1 VKRLLAI
8 VIVFSGLAL
17 TSSASAAT
25 YKSCA
30 TLNKKYKNGIAKS
43 SATAKKQKNAPK
55 VSLALYKSNIK
66 LDIDKDGTACE
77 NLKKAKSPTTP
88 SSSYVPNT
96 ATLTN
101 TLPATTTTLPPV
113 TMNTP
118 VSDLGAFVTS
128 YAQSVVTVSC
138 AKSQGSGVSVP
149 FAPTAA
155 HRARGIQSYI
165 ITNEHVIFDCLSLT
179 GETQMKVLFKGV
191 EYVGYLAAYP
201 SWIDVQSGAK
211 PDLAA
216 ITTTALIPTSSYSRV
231 FEPAL
236 GHAVVA
242 VGSAGGVP
250 NVTTKG
256 EIAGVTW
263 KKIITTAPAGH
274 GSSGGGLFNN
284 KGQLLGF
291 ITAANATL
299 VEVTPITQMCE
310 VVINCSSGGIFYES
324 LTTGS
329 PVTTV
334 APATTT
340 STTSTSTTSTST
352 TSTSTTTTTTTIP
365 GSFIDG
371 TKVLGVNFT
380 AGRYATSTATSC
392 YWERLRGFSGSSSD
406 IIANS
411 ITSSKRVIVDVLS
424 TDLGFKTTRCGT
436 WTPWSAVVPSVIAD
450 GAYVVTSEIQPGLW
464 STTFSGSCY
473 WTRLSSFNGSLSAI
487 LANDF
492 TYTSAV
498 VRILPTD
505 VGFTSSG
512 CGTWTKIG

>member
-1 VKRLLAI
+1 MKRLLAI
-8 VIVFSGLAL
+8 VIIFSGLAL

-25 YKSCA
+25 YKTCA
-30 TLNKKYKNGIAKS
+30 KLNKTYKNGIAKS
-43 SATAKKQKNAPK
+43 SAAAKKQKNAPR
-55 VSLALYKSNIK
+55 VSAALYKSNIK

-77 NLKKAKSPTTP
+77 NLKVAKSPAAP

-101 TLPATTTTLPPV
+101 TLPATTTTTTLPAA
-113 TMNTP
+113 TMSTP
-118 VSDLGAFVTS
+118 VSDLSAFVAS

-138 AKSQGSGVSVP
+138 ATSQGSGVSVP
-149 FAPTAA
+149 FTPSAA
-155 HRARGIQSYI
+155 QQARGLQSYI
-165 ITNEHVIFDCLSLT
+165 VTNEHVIYDCLSLT
-179 GETQMKVLFKGV
+179 GETQMKVLYKGV
-191 EYVGYLAAYP
+191 EYVGYLSAFP
-201 SWIDVQSGAK
+201 SWKDVNSGAK
-211 PDLAA
+211 PDLAG

-231 FEPAL
+231 IEPAL
-236 GHAVVA
+236 GQAVVA

-299 VEVTPITQMCE
+299 VEVTPITQLCE
-310 VVINCSSGGIFYES
+310 VVFTCSTGIFYDS

-340 STTSTSTTSTST
+340 TSTSTTS
-352 TSTSTTTTTTTIP
+352 TTTTTTIP
-365 GSFIDG
+365 GSFVDG
-371 TKVLGVNFT
+371 TKVLGINFT
-380 AGRYATSTATSC
+380 AGRYATSTAASC
-392 YWERLRGFSGSSSD
+392 YWERLRGFSGSLSD
-406 IIANS
+406 VIENDIAPGS
-411 ITSSKRVIVDVLS
+411 RVIVDVLS
-424 TDLGFKTTRCGT
+424 TDVGFKTSRCGT
-436 WTPWSAVVPSVIAD
+436 WTPWSAVVPTAVANGS
-450 GAYVVTSEIQPGLW
+450 YVVNSEIQPGLW
-464 STTFSGSCY
+464 STTFSGTCY
-473 WTRLSSFNGSLSAI
+473 WTRLSSFNGSLGAI

-492 TYTSAV
+492 TTSSAV
-498 VRILPTD
+498 VRIQATD

-512 CGTWTKIG
+512 CGTWAKIG

>member
-1 VKRLLAI
+1 MKRLLAF
-8 VIVFSGLAL
+8 VIIFSGLSL

-25 YKSCA
+25 YRTCA
-30 TLNKKYKNGIAKS
+30 TLNKTYKNGIAKS
-43 SATAKKQKNAPK
+43 SAAAKKQKNVPK

-66 LDIDKDGTACE
+66 LDLDKDGTACE
-77 NLKKAKSPTTP
+77 NLKKAKSPTKP
-88 SSSYVPNT
+88 SSSYVPNP

-138 AKSQGSGVSVP
+138 ATSQGSGVSVP
-149 FAPTAA
+149 FTPTAA
-155 HRARGIQSYI
+155 QQARGLQSYI
-165 ITNEHVIFDCLSLT
+165 VTNEHVIYDCLSLT
-179 GETQMKVLFKGV
+179 GETQMKVLYKGV
-191 EYVGYLAAYP
+191 EYVGYLSAFP
-201 SWIDVQSGAK
+201 SWKDVNSGAK
-211 PDLAA
+211 PDLAG
-216 ITTTALIPTSSYSRV
+216 ITTTALIPTSSYRSV
-231 FEPAL
+231 TEPAL
-236 GHAVVA
+236 GQAVVA

-299 VEVTPITQMCE
+299 VEVTPITQLCE
-310 VVINCSSGGIFYES
+310 AVFTCSTPILFNS
-324 LTTGS
+324 LVTGS
-329 PVTTV
+329 PVTTL
-334 APATTT
+334 APATTSST
-340 STTSTSTTSTST
+340 SSTTTST
-352 TSTSTTTTTTTIP
+352 TTTTTTTIP

-371 TKVLGVNFT
+371 TKVVGVNFV

-392 YWERLRGFSGSSSD
+392 YWERLRGFSGSLSD
-406 IIANS
+406 VIANN
-411 ITSSKRVIVDVLS
+411 IVSSSRVIVDVLS
-424 TDLGFKTTRCGT
+424 TDVGFKTSRCGT
-436 WTPWSAVVPSVIAD
+436 WTPWTAVVPTAVAD
-450 GAYVVTSEIQPGLW
+450 GAFAVNSEIQAGLW
-464 STTFSGSCY
+464 SATFSGSCY
-473 WTRLSSFNGSLSAI
+473 WTRVNSFNGSLSAI
-487 LANDF
+487 LASDF

-498 VRILPTD
+498 VRIQPTD

-512 CGTWTKIG
+512 CGTWTKIGS